1 LGRGGTGALS
11 GAFIA
16 ARGLEALEAEMGPGL
31 SEAAALA
38 PPEPDEI
45 RISSNENPLGPGK
58 LVMEALIKDFEWV
71 GRYPM
76 NSQPTDKDLMKT
88 LAKVHEAKPENI
100 VLGAGSG
107 EILRNAVRAFTS
119 PERHL
124 VTAAPSFEN
133 PVRTAKLIG
142 TPVKA
147 LPLNDA
153 LRLDLDAMAGATKRA
168 GLAFVCNPNNPT
180 ATVHSADA
188 IHDYVKWVRRA
199 SPDTAILIDEA
210 YHDYVTD
217 PSYQTSLAL
226 AMEHPNVFVTRT
238 FSKAH
243 GMAGLRVGYG
253 VGREE
258 TIKALARYRLPFN
271 VNVLSVAAAITSIG
285 DIERIAKERARNT
298 AVRKFTREFFS
309 EAGFEPIDSQTNFIF
324 VDIGRSAKDFREA
337 CEKHNVKVGRDFP
350 PYEKTHVRISIGTM
364 EEMRRAMEVFA
375 EVLGVSSNDSPNQK

>member
-1 LGRGGTGALS
+1 VLS
-11 GAFIA
+11 GAFVA
-16 ARGLEALEAEMGPGL
+16 ARGLEAFEAEMGTG
-31 SEAAALA
+31 SRGSATLA
-38 PPEPDEI
+38 PPGPDEI

-58 LVMEALIKDFEWV
+58 LVMDALIQDFEWV
-71 GRYPM
+71 SRYPM
-76 NSQPTDKDLMKT
+76 NSQPTDKDLMRT
-88 LAKVHEAKPENI
+88 LAKVHGVKPENI

-107 EILRNAVRAFTS
+107 EVLRNSVRAFTS

-147 LPLNDA
+147 LSLDDEF
-153 LRLDLDAMAGATKRA
+153 RLDLDGMAGATKGA

-180 ATVHSADA
+180 ATVHSAEA
-188 IHDYVKWVRRA
+188 IHDFVKWVRRA

-243 GMAGLRVGYG
+243 GMAGLRVGYA
-253 VGREE
+253 VGRAE
-258 TIKALARYRLPFN
+258 TIEALARYRLTFN
-271 VNVLSVAAAITSIG
+271 VNVLSVAAAATSIG
-285 DIERIAKERARNT
+285 DMERIAKERARNT
-298 AVRKFTREFFS
+298 AVRNFTREFFS
-309 EAGFEPIDSQTNFIF
+309 EAGFKTIDSQTNFMF
-324 VDIGRSAKDFREA
+324 VDIGRPAKDFREA
-337 CEKHNVKVGRDFP
+337 CAKHKVIVGRDFP
-350 PYEKTHVRISIGTM
+350 PYEKTHTRISIGTM
-364 EEMRRAMEVFA
+364 EEMRRAVEVFA
-375 EVLGVSSNDSPNQK
+375 EVLGVSTDSPNRR